1 MNKKIIFVLFLVVL
15 MVITSF
21 NIYDFQMS
29 SNEDFQAEIQQLQ
42 HENKT
47 ISEENNKLKQL
58 LVQKEPVEVQSQ
70 YNPLLKQIST
80 FVKVA
85 FVQSKE
91 TYPERKKQA
100 EKIMSHELRNIF
112 FPTDTYKGDTRT
124 GVNDVHVFI
133 EASNLTKDHA
143 TVLVRLKHTLY
154 SLENEQKQ
162 VSPVFIEIQA
172 QRQNEQWIVMDFTE
186 I

>member
-1 MNKKIIFVLFLVVL
+1 MAFLVVL
-15 MVITSF
+15 LVITSF
-21 NIYDFQMS
+21 NIYDFKVS
-29 SNEDFQAEIQQLQ
+29 SNEDLQAEIQQLQ
-42 HENKT
+42 LENKT
-47 ISEENNKLKQL
+47 ISEENNKLNRL
-58 LVQKEPVEVQSQ
+58 LERQEPAEVQSQ

-100 EKIMSHELRNIF
+100 EKIMSDELRNIF

-124 GVNDVHVFI
+124 GVNDVQVFI
-133 EASNLTKDHA
+133 EASNLTNDHA
-143 TVLVRLKHTLY
+143 TVLVKLKHTLY
-154 SLENEQKQ
+154 SLQNEQKQ
-162 VSPVFIEIQA
+162 VSPVFIEIHA
-172 QRQNEQWIVMDFTE
+172 KCQNEQWLVTDFTE